1 MAARELP
8 VLPLAAS
15 SASSSDALQP
25 LEPFVLAPTQSHS
38 GDSKLRDRVTGVAIA
53 TAVYFAAS
61 ALIQVLCG
69 LINEKRL
76 ENNLR
81 ALAQVEA
88 VPELLWLVD
97 ALPSF
102 ILLSA
107 VPILIISF
115 VTGCLFATC
124 GIMGAK
130 ANSECCACCYC
141 CCNASYCLFLVVM
154 LGLAGAFLHN
164 MSLASGMAELWFARC
179 DPKICYPLGYDTN
192 PQTTIDCLAPAV
204 WDEYRPQL
212 EIDHLP
218 QECPPM
224 YLECGESS
232 ISQDVVEE
240 RFLQEVDD
248 DDEREEPRKETEE
261 EASATEEI
269 SPADSVADSDPSMAP
284 DAAVEGAR
292 GGHGVLELQ
301 QPEPAEEVEEAEE
314 PEEEEEVENPAQGTE
329 KDFSV

>member
-1 MAARELP
+1 MESGNAEIW
-8 VLPLAAS
+8 V
-15 SASSSDALQP
+15 SSSGLGNFRKVHRKNIWGWSVRKTETVTDIYHRLIWTS
-25 LEPFVLAPTQSHS
+25 ENTGTIFPFS
-38 GDSKLRDRVTGVAIA
+38 
-53 TAVYFAAS
+53 
-61 ALIQVLCG
+61 QVVCG

-179 DPKICYPLGYDTN
+179 DPKICYPLGYET
-192 PQTTIDCLAPAV
+192 
-204 WDEYRPQL
+204 R
-212 EIDHLP
+212 
-218 QECPPM
+218 
-224 YLECGESS
+224 
-232 ISQDVVEE
+232 
-240 RFLQEVDD
+240 RFLWVTFFDSFS
-248 DDEREEPRKETEE
+248 RRWFHLF
-261 EASATEEI
+261 S
-269 SPADSVADSDPSMAP
+269 SPY
-284 DAAVEGAR
+284 
-292 GGHGVLELQ
+292 
-301 QPEPAEEVEEAEE
+301 
-314 PEEEEEVENPAQGTE
+314 QGRLG
-329 KDFSV
+329 